1 MGLTMREKQ
10 AVTSQMAPK
19 YRQARKKKKSEM
31 LDHFLELTD
40 YNRKY
45 AIFLLQ
51 QLI

>member
-1 MGLTMREKQ
+1 MGLTMREKN

-19 YRQARKKKKSEM
+19 YRQLRKKQKGEM
-31 LDHFLELTD
+31 LDTFLELTG

-51 QLI
+51 N